1 MLQAADP
8 ATLGNI
14 LPLPC
19 DVADSAAVV
28 AAVARVEAELGAI
41 DVLVLNAAV
50 GHPPKPFWETSIDD
64 VDSVIDVNLK
74 GVMYTAHAVLQG
86 MIQRDRGH
94 IFGIASVAG
103 THGIPT
109 QSICALLACS
119 AADPAPPMSDPA
131 CTLACRL
138 HVEARDAG
146 LHGHAG

>member
-64 VDSVIDVNLK
+64 VDSVIDVNIK

-109 QSICALLACS
+109 QSICALSALDSALSLPDPDLAPDLLLS
-119 AADPAPPMSDPA
+119 RPD
-131 CTLACRL
+131 
-138 HVEARDAG
+138 V
-146 LHGHAG
+146 

>member
-1 MLQAADP
+1 MVNCCRQ
-8 ATLGNI
+8 LGNI

-109 QSICALLACS
+109 QSICALS
-119 AADPAPPMSDPA
+119 ALSPLPA
-131 CTLACRL
+131 
-138 HVEARDAG
+138 
-146 LHGHAG
+146 